1 MLARVAAMT
10 SAQRASAAGL
20 NKRLWDGHIISFED
34 LFVSM
39 TTLTPPVNIG
49 CAVLRYYV
57 IAY

>member
-1 MLARVAAMT
+1 MT